1 MVKIQSN
8 IIILYIYRLEPKKLV
23 KATKDLIK
31 KRL

>member
-8 IIILYIYRLEPKKLV
+8 ILKLNIFRLEPKKLV